1 MGIKAIVEAIVEP
14 PQEGDTDGLTVDEDH
29 IWDIEDPV
37 KELASLCGDS
47 GGLQLVGMVW
57 TDLTPDPDDRTKSI
71 CKRHAG
77 SYFLNKDGAVAVEA
91 YMASEQAA
99 AMVEADMVEASVDP
113 GLVRVK
119 EEGPGRYIPE
129 VFYRYRNEYGR
140 DVQKSA
146 RPAFPVEYL
155 LINVTH
161 GFPINPSPVFR
172 SNSFAI
178 ENRPLLQT
186 QDFSKVL
193 QDLHKLG
200 ATDLLDPTTVL
211 KVMDYLSDFHLLLFL
226 PSTGMLGEREYKNI
240 VKAVT
245 APDDQRLKLME
256 GVMNSDGWQTLMAI
270 VRENAPSARTA
281 GPRPDSPFEI
291 PPELRDEPM
300 HDVAGDRPCPHCTY
314 VNVPG
319 TTDCDVCGLP
329 LSG

>member
-77 SYFLNKDGAVAVEA
+77 SYFLSAQETLFAAAVQRKHPLATRASPTGAFGSRLVTAVLSADKDGAVAVEA

-155 LINVTH
+155 LINVSQ
-161 GFPINPSPVFR
+161 PSYRGRLAPL
-172 SNSFAI
+172 I
-178 ENRPLLQT
+178 E
-186 QDFSKVL
+186 
-193 QDLHKLG
+193 
-200 ATDLLDPTTVL
+200 
-211 KVMDYLSDFHLLLFL
+211 
-226 PSTGMLGEREYKNI
+226 GM
-240 VKAVT
+240 
-245 APDDQRLKLME
+245 
-256 GVMNSDGWQTLMAI
+256 
-270 VRENAPSARTA
+270 
-281 GPRPDSPFEI
+281 
-291 PPELRDEPM
+291 
-300 HDVAGDRPCPHCTY
+300 
-314 VNVPG
+314 
-319 TTDCDVCGLP
+319 
-329 LSG
+329 